1 MKLLSLCSMRSFAA
15 NKPRPR
21 RSPRLQSITRHRSR
35 RSSVPSVVKK
45 SVAICFV
52 LLAISLAAY
61 AAGFSKTYSLSTGTI
76 TIENTQKRSSWSP
89 VAILIH
95 YSASVDTTITIKR
108 INNGNEYLL
117 STVTLT
123 GVQDITWIP
132 EADYPF
138 NHGDTLVITSTDTS
152 GILELI
158 QRSSP

>member
-1 MKLLSLCSMRSFAA
+1 MQHPTSNLHLPTAAKRLTVLCAMLLALCSGA
-15 NKPRPR
+15 
-21 RSPRLQSITRHRSR
+21 L
-35 RSSVPSVVKK
+35 
-45 SVAICFV
+45 
-52 LLAISLAAY
+52 
-61 AAGFSKTYSLSTGTI
+61 AAGFSKTYSLSTGAVTV
-76 TIENTQKRSSWSP
+76 ENTQKRSSWSP

-95 YSASVDTTITIKR
+95 YTAPVDTTITIKR

-138 NHGDTLVITSTDTS
+138 NFGDSLVISTTATS
-152 GILELI
+152 GTLELI